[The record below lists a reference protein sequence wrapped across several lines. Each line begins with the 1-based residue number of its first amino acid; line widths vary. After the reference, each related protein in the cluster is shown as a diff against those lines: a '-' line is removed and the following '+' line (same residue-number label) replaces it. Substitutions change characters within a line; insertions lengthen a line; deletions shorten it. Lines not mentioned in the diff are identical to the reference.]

1 MIKICICGGGA
12 LGHVCSGVLSANE
25 NVLLNILTRNPEKW
39 GKKIEVTDSEGKK
52 YIGRINEI
60 SDNPETVVKNCD
72 IVFLCLPGY
81 AIENELKCIKPY
93 LSKKTVVG
101 SIVCS
106 TGFFFAAHKIFDSQ
120 SKLFGFQRTPFIAR
134 VGVYGH
140 SANLLGYKPKVYIAT
155 ENILD
160 TEVFRQLVGKLWITS
175 VELLKS
181 FYEVS
186 LTNSNPILH
195 TGRLYSLFHNWDGK
209 PFDRNILFYEEWSD
223 DSSDT
228 IIKMDEEFFSL
239 LGKLPVEKDSI
250 LPLLKYYESS
260 DAASLTKKIKSI
272 PAFRGLLSPMKETD
286 NGFVPDFQNRYFTED
301 FPFGLRFIKE
311 LAEKYDISTPVIDK
325 VYEWGMGKINCNNLL
340 G

>member
-12 LGHVCSGVLSANE
+12 LGHVCAGVLISNE
-25 NVLLNILTRNPEKW
+25 DVTLNILTRNPEKW
-39 GKKIEVTDSEGKK
+39 SAIIEVTDSNGKK
-52 YIGRINEI
+52 YNGRINEI

-101 SIVCS
+101 SVVCS
-106 TGFFFAAHKIFDSQ
+106 TVFFFAAHKIFEAQ
-120 SKLFGFQRTPFIAR
+120 TKLFGFQRTPFIAR

-140 SANLLGYKPKVYIAT
+140 SANILGYKSQVYIAT
-155 ENILD
+155 ENITD
-160 TEVFRQLVGKLWITS
+160 SEKFRQLVEKLWITP
-175 VELLKS
+175 VGLLNG

-195 TGRLYSLFHNWDGK
+195 TGRLYSLFHNWDGN
-209 PFDRNILFYEEWSD
+209 PFDHNILFYEEWSD
-223 DSSDT
+223 DSSET
-228 IIKMDEEFFSL
+228 IIKMDEEFFRL

-260 DAASLTKKIKSI
+260 DATSLTKKIKSI
-272 PAFRGLLSPMKETD
+272 PAFQGLLSPMKETD
-286 NGFVPDFQNRYFTED
+286 NGFIPDFQNRYFTED

-311 LAEKYDISTPVIDK
+311 LAEKYEISTPVINE
-325 VYEWGMGKINCNNLL
+325 VYEWGMGKINCNNSF

>member
-1 MIKICICGGGA
+1 MKICICGGGA
-12 LGHVCSGVLSANE
+12 LGHVCAGVLISNE
-25 NVLLNILTRNPEKW
+25 DVTLNILTRNPEKW
-39 GKKIEVTDSEGKK
+39 SAIIEVTDSNGKK
-52 YIGRINEI
+52 YNGRINEI

-101 SIVCS
+101 SVVCS
-106 TGFFFAAHKIFDSQ
+106 TVFFFAAHKIFEAQ
-120 SKLFGFQRTPFIAR
+120 TKLFGFQRTPFIAR

-140 SANLLGYKPKVYIAT
+140 SANILGYKSQVYIAT
-155 ENILD
+155 ENITD
-160 TEVFRQLVGKLWITS
+160 SEKFRQLVEKLWITP
-175 VELLKS
+175 VGLLNG

-195 TGRLYSLFHNWDGK
+195 TGRLYSLFHNWDGN
-209 PFDRNILFYEEWSD
+209 PFDHNILFYEEWSD
-223 DSSDT
+223 DSSET
-228 IIKMDEEFFSL
+228 IIKMDEEFFRL

-260 DAASLTKKIKSI
+260 DATSLTKKIKSI
-272 PAFRGLLSPMKETD
+272 PAFQGLLSPMKETD
-286 NGFVPDFQNRYFTED
+286 NGFIPDFQNRYFTED

-311 LAEKYDISTPVIDK
+311 LAEKYEISTPVINE
-325 VYEWGMGKINCNNLL
+325 VYEWGMGKINCNNSF

>member
-1 MIKICICGGGA
+1 MKICICGGGA
-12 LGHVCSGVLSANE
+12 LGHVCAGVLISNE
-25 NVLLNILTRNPEKW
+25 DVTLNILTRNPEKW
-39 GKKIEVTDSEGKK
+39 SAIIEVTDSNGKK
-52 YIGRINEI
+52 YNGRINEI

-101 SIVCS
+101 SVVCS
-106 TGFFFAAHKIFDSQ
+106 TGFFFAAHKIFEAQ
-120 SKLFGFQRTPFIAR
+120 TKLFGFQRTPFIAR

-140 SANLLGYKPKVYIAT
+140 SANILGYKSQVYIAT
-155 ENILD
+155 ENITD
-160 TEVFRQLVGKLWITS
+160 SEKFRQLVEKLWITP
-175 VELLKS
+175 VGLLNG

-195 TGRLYSLFHNWDGK
+195 TGRLYSLFHNWDGN
-209 PFDRNILFYEEWSD
+209 PFDHNILFYEEWSD
-223 DSSDT
+223 DSSET
-228 IIKMDEEFFSL
+228 IIKMDEEFFRL
-239 LGKLPVEKDSI
+239 LEKLPVEKDSI

-260 DAASLTKKIKSI
+260 DATSLTKKIKSI
-272 PAFRGLLSPMKETD
+272 PAFQGLLSPMKETD
-286 NGFVPDFQNRYFTED
+286 NGFIPDFQNRYFTED

-311 LAEKYDISTPVIDK
+311 LAEKYEISTPVINE
-325 VYEWGMGKINCNNLL
+325 VYEWGMGKINCNNSL